1 MAKLAC
7 ALLAAPTAKEAT
19 MTAIPRPSVRA
30 ATVRDAPELA
40 AIHARSLQAAYQ
52 GLLPLDLLKQ
62 LERPDSEERWE
73 RAARNAEWPKAGV
86 MVAVPGP
93 QMVGF
98 TRFAPTRDKG
108 EDTALVAE
116 IRQIYIAPE
125 VWGRGLG
132 KRLMS
137 TALARMAASG
147 YSQATLWVL
156 DTNSRARRFYER
168 CGWTQDGA
176 ARYND
181 TYSFPIADVRYR
193 KHLI

>member
-1 MAKLAC
+1 
-7 ALLAAPTAKEAT
+7 

-30 ATVRDAPELA
+30 ATVRDAPQLA
-40 AIHARSLQAAYQ
+40 VIHARSLQAAYQ
-52 GLLPLDLLKQ
+52 GLLPQDLLDLLDRSGSQ
-62 LERPDSEERWE
+62 ERWE
-73 RAARNAEWPKAGV
+73 RAARNAEWPKAGI

-93 QMVGF
+93 EMVGF
-98 TRFAPTRDKG
+98 TRFTPSRDKG

-116 IRQIYIAPE
+116 IRQIYIEPE
-125 VWGRGLG
+125 VWGKGLG

-156 DTNSRARRFYER
+156 DTNARARRFYER

-181 TYSFPIADVRYR
+181 SYSFPLSDVRYR
-193 KHLI
+193 KNLI

>member
-1 MAKLAC
+1 VPL
-7 ALLAAPTAKEAT
+7 AKEAI

-30 ATVRDAPELA
+30 ATLRDAPELA
-40 AIHARSLQAAYQ
+40 AIHARSWHAAY
-52 GLLPLDLLKQ
+52 LDLLPQ
-62 LERPDSEERWE
+62 DAFTELDSSNTTERWE
-73 RAARNAEWPKAGV
+73 RALQAADWPKAGV

-98 TRFAPTRDKG
+98 ARFAPSRDQD
-108 EDTALVAE
+108 EDTSLVAE

-125 VWGRGLG
+125 VWGKGLG

-137 TALARMAASG
+137 TALARLAASG
-147 YSQATLWVL
+147 YAQATLWVL
-156 DTNSRARRFYER
+156 DTNFRARRFYER

-176 ARYND
+176 TRHYD
-181 TYSFPIADVRYR
+181 GYSVPMAEIRYR

>member
-1 MAKLAC
+1 
-7 ALLAAPTAKEAT
+7 

-40 AIHARSLQAAYQ
+40 ALHTRSLQAAYQ
-52 GLLPLDLLKQ
+52 GLLPQDLLDR
-62 LERPDSEERWE
+62 LDRHDSQERWE
-73 RAARNAEWPKAGV
+73 QAARNAEWPKAGV

-98 TRFAPTRDKG
+98 MRFTPTRDDG
-108 EDTALVAE
+108 EDTALVAQ

-125 VWGRGLG
+125 VWGKGLG
-132 KRLMS
+132 KRLLS
-137 TALARMAASG
+137 TALARIAASG
-147 YSQATLWVL
+147 YAQATLWVL

-181 TYSFPIADVRYR
+181 SFSFPIADVRYR

>member
-1 MAKLAC
+1 
-7 ALLAAPTAKEAT
+7 

-40 AIHARSLQAAYQ
+40 AIQARSWQAAYQ
-52 GLLPLDLLKQ
+52 GLLPQDFLDKL
-62 LERPDSEERWE
+62 DMANGTERWE
-73 RAARNAEWPKAGV
+73 RALLAAQWPKAGV

-93 QMVGF
+93 EMVGF
-98 TRFAPTRDKG
+98 ARFGPTRDKG

-116 IRQIYIAPE
+116 ITQIYIAPE

-137 TALARMAASG
+137 TALARLAASG
-147 YSQATLWVL
+147 YAQVTLWVL

-168 CGWTQDGA
+168 CGWVQDGA
-176 ARYND
+176 ARRD
-181 TYSFPIADVRYR
+181 DGYSFPMADVRYR

>member
-1 MAKLAC
+1 
-7 ALLAAPTAKEAT
+7 

-30 ATVRDAPELA
+30 ATVLDAPELA
-40 AIHARSLQAAYQ
+40 AIHARSWQAAY
-52 GLLPLDLLKQ
+52 LDLLPQDVFAQ
-62 LERPDSEERWE
+62 LDLSNTPERWE
-73 RAARNAEWPKAGV
+73 RALRAAEWPKAGV

-93 QMVGF
+93 EMVGF
-98 TRFAPTRDKG
+98 ARFAPTRDEG

-125 VWGRGLG
+125 VWGKGLG

-137 TALARMAASG
+137 TALARLAASG

-176 ARYND
+176 ARHYD
-181 TYSFPIADVRYR
+181 GYSFPMAEIRYR

>member
-1 MAKLAC
+1 
-7 ALLAAPTAKEAT
+7 

-40 AIHARSLQAAYQ
+40 AIHARSAHAAYQ
-52 GLLPLDLLKQ
+52 GLLPQDLLDQ
-62 LERPDSEERWE
+62 LDRPDSQERWE
-73 RAARNAEWPKAGV
+73 RAARNVEWPKAGI
-86 MVAVPGP
+86 MVCVPGP

-108 EDTALVAE
+108 EDTGRVAE

-132 KRLMS
+132 MRLMS
-137 TALARMAASG
+137 TALARLAASG
-147 YSQATLWVL
+147 YTQATLWVL
-156 DTNSRARRFYER
+156 DTNCRARRFYER

-181 TYSFPIADVRYR
+181 SFGIPLADVRYR
-193 KHLI
+193 KRI